1 MVKVDPCRAI
11 LASPLMMD
19 SKLIPCQLV
28 KEPKL
33 KNITESYIAEIR
45 ATRVP
50 DFKILNWLIK
60 KLISPKL
67 ILTLWYK
74 LLFGCS
80 VYTALSTSTWLCSM
94 DFFLVLS
101 RLLLNLCIYFYYPIL
116 CVYILKKNTI
126 GIFRTSKRNDP
137 WLIDF
142 CVKTIISCVWSMREK
157 KNVDEA
163 NKHRGCCTNKLYQ
176 CKSGF
181 FDLDPT
187 ISFLSVR
194 R

>member
-1 MVKVDPCRAI
+1 MVKVDPCRAM

-80 VYTALSTSTWLCSM
+80 VYTALSTNTWLCSM

-116 CVYILKKNTI
+116 CVYILKKHNWHIPDIKTQWPVI
-126 GIFRTSKRNDP
+126 IWFLCKNHYFMCLKHARKKKR
-137 WLIDF
+137 WR
-142 CVKTIISCVWSMREK
+142 S
-157 KNVDEA
+157 
-163 NKHRGCCTNKLYQ
+163 Q
-176 CKSGF
+176 
-181 FDLDPT
+181 
-187 ISFLSVR
+187 
-194 R
+194 

>member
-1 MVKVDPCRAI
+1 M
-11 LASPLMMD
+11 
-19 SKLIPCQLV
+19 
-28 KEPKL
+28 
-33 KNITESYIAEIR
+33 
-45 ATRVP
+45 
-50 DFKILNWLIK
+50 NWLIK

-80 VYTALSTSTWLCSM
+80 VYTALSTNTWLCSM

-116 CVYILKKNTI
+116 CVYILKKKHNWHI
-126 GIFRTSKRNDP
+126 PDI
-137 WLIDF
+137 
-142 CVKTIISCVWSMREK
+142 KTQRPVINWFLCKNHYFMCLKHARK

-163 NKHRGCCTNKLYQ
+163 NKHRGCCTNKLYR